1 VFRKLISGILGQPWF
16 DHQPK
21 KSSMVDHGLT
31 MQPYGEN
38 SLKSSPTRTEFNDK
52 NRKSFL
58 AERTNAQEF
67 VWDFSSKKIF
77 WGLEFD
83 S

>member
-31 MQPYGEN
+31 MQPY
-38 SLKSSPTRTEFNDK
+38 
-52 NRKSFL
+52 
-58 AERTNAQEF
+58 
-67 VWDFSSKKIF
+67 DFHK
-77 WGLEFD
+77 
-83 S
+83 